1 MKKRQLFCLS
11 CITVMV
17 LFFGID
23 PVYAQDDE
31 AEGIF
36 TKFTN
41 TFDGYLKQETAV
53 RLDEPDRFVKIK
65 NSLELKYSNWL
76 TDHIGVTVTGLAVYD
91 AVYDVE
97 DELEVEDEEDYR
109 AYVDLREGFLD
120 LTFEK
125 VDLRIGKQQVVWGS
139 TDGFRVTDVVN
150 PLDLR
155 EFGLAEFLDSRIP
168 LWIGKIDYYLTTD
181 FSLQALIIPEM
192 QFVEPAHAGSEYAF
206 GPPEIPQGVV
216 PIINAVE
223 EPDESF
229 ENTEYGLKFS
239 GYFEGW
245 DFTLNYLYTWDDE
258 PIMKKSLDPNAGTLT
273 ISPEHER
280 MHIAGGTFATAV
292 WDAVVRGELA
302 VKIGK
307 YLSVD
312 DVTIP
317 GMAVEKTLLN
327 YALAFERDLFDISWL
342 LQFFQEAVLDY
353 EDAISRDEVD
363 TNLTLRGSKSNERE
377 TLEFVLSVGYG
388 VNESE
393 FLIRPSLEYDITDS
407 TKIKVGVDLFEGGDE
422 NTLFGQFDEKD
433 RVYLELKYSF

>member
-1 MKKRQLFCLS
+1 MKKRRLFWLC
-11 CITVMV
+11 CIFVIV
-17 LFFGID
+17 LFSEMNPI
-23 PVYAQDDE
+23 YAQDDE

-41 TFDGYLKQETAV
+41 TFDGYLKHETAV

-65 NSLELKYSNWL
+65 NSLELKYSNWFG
-76 TDHIGVTVTGLAVYD
+76 DHVGVTITGLAVYD

-125 VDLRIGKQQVVWGS
+125 VDLRLGKQQVVWGS

-168 LWIGKIDYYLTTD
+168 LWMGKIDYYLTTD

-206 GPPEIPQGVV
+206 GSPEIPQGVV
-216 PIINAVE
+216 PIINAVK

-229 ENTEYGLKFS
+229 ENTEYGLKFT
-239 GYFEGW
+239 GYYGGW
-245 DFTLNYLYTWDDE
+245 DLTLNYLYTWDDE
-258 PIMKKSLDPNAGTLT
+258 PIVKKSLDPNAGTMT

-312 DVTIP
+312 DVTVP
-317 GMAVEKTLLN
+317 DMAVEKTLLN

-342 LQFFQEAVLDY
+342 LQFFQDAVLDY
-353 EDAISRDEVD
+353 DEAISRDEVD
-363 TNLTLRGSKSNERE
+363 TKLTLRGSKTNERE

-393 FLIRPSLEYDITDS
+393 FLIRPSLGYDLNDS

-422 NTLFGQFDEKD
+422 DTLFGQFDEKD